1 MALVSFAHECQLFN
15 LGHDHVH
22 LWSVPCGLGD
32 WKISRAASCKTL
44 AAEVNHKLLIFLG
57 VSIMGTSFA
66 LLATYPEYRGMTDAV
81 ANFGAMVSLLLA
93 LYAFW
98 RER

>member
-1 MALVSFAHECQLFN
+1 MALVSSAYECQLFN

-22 LWSVPCGLGD
+22 LWSVSCGLGD
-32 WKISRAASCKTL
+32 REISGPAGSKTP